1 MTQNKYPRGS
11 EWRKWD
17 LHVHT
22 PKSGMANG
30 YEDNETGW
38 DNYVKSLFTLATE
51 RGVAALGITDYF
63 TIEGYEKLIKEYIK
77 KEDKLIELFETQ
89 EMVEKVKSIL
99 LLPNIEFRLDKMVGQ
114 NRVNYHVIFSNKVEI
129 PDIKEN
135 FLDEIKFVYE
145 SEPFEEDNTRKLTH
159 NNLEELGKKIKA
171 EQPGFEGSDFEIGC
185 RTAVVQDS
193 QIRKVLS
200 AKSDKF
206 KNKYI
211 IAIPVDEDLS
221 KVSWNSQGH
230 QFRKTLYQQCNVF
243 FSSNSSTIEF
253 GLGKKHASK
262 EAFLKEFKSYKPC
275 VIGSDA
281 HSIYALQS
289 KLGCQWTTEND
300 TSRITWIKA
309 DPTFDGLK
317 QILYEP
323 ENRVYIGD
331 KPKLFKNVD
340 DNRTK
345 YIKALTIQPVEGYS
359 GSHGRWFEHNI
370 IPLNR
375 ELVAIIGNKGNGKS
389 AISDILAHCCNYKD
403 QKYFSFL
410 NDDKFR
416 YKKLSDNYTATVMYE
431 DGTTETKGLSDKLDG
446 SEVTRVK
453 YLPQGYF
460 ESICNDLQKEEN
472 LKAEIESVVFQYIDE
487 ASRLGAS
494 NFKELIKKKAD
505 AIELA
510 IQQQKSKLSLLN
522 KDIVALEDKGYPSY
536 KKRIIAAI
544 EQKEKEIEALIVPQE
559 VPRPNLEDEE
569 SKNTING
576 IARVK
581 EEIVSLN
588 KTIKEF
594 EDEKGSIS
602 ITLSILNDF
611 IINADGIIR
620 SVIDFKEENKSF
632 VESLG
637 GNIDEI
643 IAVNK
648 DFTTL
653 EIKRAE
659 LKKRLEEID
668 SMISEQS
675 QLENSPVFILKKK
688 QVEFN
693 ELKNKLDGPSKAY
706 QTYLQQKEE
715 YETHKK
721 RIEGDETIPNSLNW
735 LKKEKRY
742 IEDILTTD
750 LQGKIAARNHCLKDI
765 YNKRK
770 EIIAIYQ
777 QVKSKLD
784 AKIADNKSLL
794 NNYEIRIEASLGLK
808 NSFSDDFLRFVNQ
821 SKSGSFRGIESGQSV
836 VQELIKNADLQSE
849 DGIESFCNSFVEKLK
864 MNDEKELYV
873 QDQVEDRQSLY
884 NYLFSLDY
892 LTNNYSIM
900 QGDKDLSVLSPGEK
914 GALLLVFYLLL
925 DMDNI
930 PLILDQPED
939 NLDNDSVANILVDFI
954 KEAKKKRQ
962 IIMVTHNP
970 NLAVVA
976 DAEQIV
982 YVTIDKKDGNK
993 VSIESGS
1000 IENPNTNKHI
1010 VDVLEGAMPAFR
1022 KRDDKYIQ

>member
-17 LHVHT
+17 LHIHT
-22 PKSGMANG
+22 PKSIINNYGG
-30 YEDNETGW
+30 DNDAIW
-38 DNYVKSLFTLATE
+38 DKYIDALE
-51 RGVAALGITDYF
+51 RLPKDVSVIGINDYYF
-63 TIEGYEKLIKEYIK
+63 IDGYEKVMQYRKKGRLMNIEKIFPILEFRIDTFGSGNENKLQKINLHILFNINEEDIDNEINRVKEEFIGMIPLTSLEKHKTKKLSIANFIAEGGNVQNGFSNLIPSTQKVFEIIESDTWRDKVFLFLGYKEWSNLEKNQQLRPFKEDLYSRVNAFFISNYASLEKSQEWLSEYGDKRLLHSLDIHDFMYLDTANKDANNEYI
-77 KEDKLIELFETQ
+77 
-89 EMVEKVKSIL
+89 
-99 LLPNIEFRLDKMVGQ
+99 
-114 NRVNYHVIFSNKVEI
+114 
-129 PDIKEN
+129 
-135 FLDEIKFVYE
+135 
-145 SEPFEEDNTRKLTH
+145 
-159 NNLEELGKKIKA
+159 
-171 EQPGFEGSDFEIGC
+171 
-185 RTAVVQDS
+185 
-193 QIRKVLS
+193 
-200 AKSDKF
+200 
-206 KNKYI
+206 
-211 IAIPVDEDLS
+211 
-221 KVSWNSQGH
+221 
-230 QFRKTLYQQCNVF
+230 
-243 FSSNSSTIEF
+243 NSSAYF
-253 GLGKKHASK
+253 
-262 EAFLKEFKSYKPC
+262 C
-275 VIGSDA
+275 
-281 HSIYALQS
+281 
-289 KLGCQWTTEND
+289 N
-300 TSRITWIKA
+300 TWVKA
-309 DPTFDGLK
+309 DPTFEGLK
-317 QILYEP
+317 QIIVEP
-323 ENRVYIGD
+323 QNRVFIGD
-331 KPKLFKNVD
+331 KPVLFKTVD
-340 DNRTK
+340 NNRTK
-345 YIKALTIQPVEGYS
+345 YIDSLFIDSVDGYT
-359 GSHGRWFEHNI
+359 GIKGKWFEKI
-370 IPLNR
+370 DIPFNK
-375 ELVAIIGNKGNGKS
+375 ELVAVIGNKGNGKS
-389 AISDILAHCCNYKD
+389 AISDILAHSCNYKN
-403 QKYFSFL
+403 QEYFSFL

-416 YKKLSDNYTATVMYE
+416 NKNLASNFIATVKYE
-431 DGTTETKGLSDKLDG
+431 DGTKETKGLSDKLDG
-446 SEVTRVK
+446 SEVARVK

-487 ASRLGAS
+487 ASRLGTS

-510 IQQQKSKLSLLN
+510 IHQQKSKLSLLN

-602 ITLSILNDF
+602 ITLSRLNDF

-637 GNIDEI
+637 GDIDEI

-653 EIKRAE
+653 EKKRAE
-659 LKKRLEEID
+659 LKKRLEVID

-715 YETHKK
+715 YETNKK
-721 RIEGDETIPNSLNW
+721 RIEGDESIPNSLNW

-884 NYLFSLDY
+884 DYLFSLDY